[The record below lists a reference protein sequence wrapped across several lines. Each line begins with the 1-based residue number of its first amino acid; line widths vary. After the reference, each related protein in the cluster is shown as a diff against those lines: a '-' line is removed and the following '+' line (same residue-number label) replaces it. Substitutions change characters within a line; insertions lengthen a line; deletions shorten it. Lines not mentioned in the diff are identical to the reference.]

1 MNDQKLK
8 QLSRIL
14 LIVCGLSLIAVLF
27 LPLWRID
34 LMAPQYPEGLR
45 LLIFTHKLAGDVD
58 IINGLNHY
66 IGMKTLHTKD
76 FVEFSVLP
84 YLVGFFAFAY
94 IITAIIG
101 SKKILYLLLILFI
114 CFGILSMYDF
124 WRWEYNYGH
133 DLAPNAAILIPG
145 MSYQPP
151 LIGFKQ
157 LLNFGA
163 YSFPDIGG
171 WIFVIVGVVT
181 FILAFIE
188 WRKKTTMS
196 LKQMVVLLFTISVL
210 SCNTGPEKIVVGSDH
225 CTACK
230 MRITDPHFGAEL
242 ITAKG
247 KVYKFDDPIC
257 LKKYLLEQP
266 GIIPKN
272 LYLSLYTNAH
282 ELVDVN
288 QAVIVQNE
296 LLRGPMG
303 GTIAA
308 FSHIDSIAVHLKN
321 TGKLIRWTEFMQ
333 P

>member
-1 MNDQKLK
+1 MNNQKL
-8 QLSRIL
+8 QQVSRIL

-27 LPLWRID
+27 FPLWRID

-45 LLIFTHKLAGDVD
+45 LLIFTNKLAGDVD

-84 YLVGFFAFAY
+84 YLVGFFALAY

-101 SKKILYLLLILFI
+101 SKKILYLLLLLFI

-133 DLAPNAAILIPG
+133 DLAPNAAIMIPG

-163 YSFPDIGG
+163 YSFPDIGA
-171 WIFVIVGVVT
+171 WIFIVVGIIT
-181 FILAFIE
+181 FTLVFIE
-188 WRKKTTMS
+188 WRRKTTMS
-196 LKQMVVLLFTISVL
+196 LKPMVVLLLSISVF
-210 SCNTGPEKIVVGSDH
+210 SCNTKPEKIVVGSDH

-257 LKKYLLEQP
+257 LKNYLLEQP

-308 FSHIDSIAVHLKN
+308 FSHIDSIAVNLKN